1 MRECCL
7 LAVEFAEVFEGEV
20 AETSPTLDVESGPG
34 WIWQEEPDSTAPAES
49 RVEVGQADVAEFAVV
64 VVHWEQVDTANKE
77 L

>member
-34 WIWQEEPDSTAPAES
+34 WIW
-49 RVEVGQADVAEFAVV
+49 
-64 VVHWEQVDTANKE
+64 
-77 L
+77 